1 MTRSAHHSLA
11 VARHVA
17 EGHGGSVALTESS
30 AVGSTFTCVLPCQP
44 PGSINTHENP
54 ADRR

>member
-17 EGHGGSVALTESS
+17 DGHGGSVALTESS
-30 AVGSTFTCVLPCQP
+30 AAGSTFTCVLPCQP

-54 ADRR
+54 AD